1 MLDVEF
7 DFSKEAKGRDP
18 DRHSPTLIKYH
29 QILWGKPL
37 HDKKLFN
44 LNLGEKNRL
53 IHSSDLG
60 VFELSSDTIG
70 HTYRKWKRM
79 ANIIKQIPRSDIDS
93 FLKTCRTIGGYILFP
108 ANKVDGKGTINQE
121 RGTNTL
127 IRDRWDFT
135 VECIRRHYIGGT
147 SPLTDV
153 LNRYSSF
160 FKLFNS
166 FEGYIKFFHLQDMV
180 SKDFSEVNFFL
191 TFNNFKDVP
200 TPNSKEEYLIYRQAL
215 MSFVKKRNI
224 RILDYVN
231 EIRS

>member
-7 DFSKEAKGRDP
+7 DFYKEAKGGDP

-29 QILWGKPL
+29 RMLWQKTVRNN
-37 HDKKLFN
+37 KLFN
-44 LNLGEKNRL
+44 LTVSYKNRL
-53 IHSSDLG
+53 THSSDLG

-79 ANIIKQIPRSDIDS
+79 AHIIKQISNSDVAS
-93 FLKTCRTIGGYILFP
+93 FLKTCRTMGGYIVFP
-108 ANKVDGKGTINQE
+108 ANKINGNTINQE
-121 RGTNTL
+121 RGTNTK
-127 IRDRWDFT
+127 IRDRWDLT
-135 VECIRRHYIGGT
+135 VECIRRHYVGGE
-147 SPLTDV
+147 SPLSNT
-153 LNRYSSF
+153 LARYSNF
-160 FKLFNS
+160 FSLFDN
-166 FEGYIKFFHLQDMV
+166 FKGYIEFFHLQDMV
-180 SKDFSEVNFFL
+180 SEDFSEVNFFI

-215 MSFVKKRNI
+215 MSFIKKRNV